1 MIVNLIR
8 TIDRVILKGRSRV
21 VRTDLYTRL
30 LLVYLSLI
38 LLLCSLVLVPG
49 TQSSI
54 AVRLKQNF
62 NVLNASFL
70 VDSWL

>member
-8 TIDRVILKGRSRV
+8 TIDRVILKGRSRA
-21 VRTDLYTRL
+21 VRTDPYIRL
-30 LLVYLSLI
+30 LLIYLSLI

-70 VDSWL
+70 IDSWL

>member
-8 TIDRVILKGRSRV
+8 TMDRVILKGRSRA
-21 VRTDLYTRL
+21 VRTDPYTRL
-30 LLVYLSLI
+30 LLIYLSLI
-38 LLLCSLVLVPG
+38 LLLCSLVPVPG